1 LREVWDSLSFPR
13 LGNARHDK
21 ARLRAAWHGNEIRI
35 AWQIGERA
43 GGSGDPPAVPLLIE
57 TAIQS
62 VIVSPSP
69 LFELA
74 SVLVRLDHVATF
86 IEEQ

>member
-1 LREVWDSLSFPR
+1 M
-13 LGNARHDK
+13 
-21 ARLRAAWHGNEIRI
+21 
-35 AWQIGERA
+35 A

-69 LFELA
+69 LFEIA
-74 SVLVRLDHVATF
+74 RVLVRFNHVASR
-86 IEEQ
+86 IVNANHSIM